1 MERRSRLVPFIGLLG
16 LAVLIVGI
24 PASGAIPNPGDG
36 RFYGC
41 MVKATGVVKLINYP
55 KVNTCPKGQRLI
67 DWGRTGPQGP
77 QGPEGGTGVQGGQG
91 AQGTQ
96 GLQGAPGITKITLQE
111 VIEEDTHNGLVDE
124 SLSVNVECPV
134 GSKVTGGG
142 FSSPAYTLRVI
153 RSNPEGN
160 GWEVRVRKMET
171 GDPPVVRVYAICMT
185 TEPSTVIAKVAKKGK
200 GK

>member
-1 MERRSRLVPFIGLLG
+1 MERRWHLVPFIGLLG
-16 LAVLIVGI
+16 LAVLVMGI

-36 RFYGC
+36 KFYGC
-41 MVKATGVVKLINYP
+41 LVKATGAVRLINYP
-55 KVNTCPKGQRLI
+55 KVSTCPRGQRLI

-77 QGPEGGTGVQGGQG
+77 QGGTGAQG

-111 VIEEDTHNGLVDE
+111 VIAEDTHNGLLDE
-124 SLSVNVECPV
+124 KLSVYVECPV

-142 FSSPAYTLRVI
+142 FSSPADSLRVI

-171 GDPPVVRVYAICMT
+171 GVPPVVRVYAICMT
-185 TEPSTVIAKVAKKGK
+185 TEPSTVIAKVAKQAKRK
-200 GK
+200 